1 MIKKFKG
8 IFYKIAKISVVAFL
22 VSLAILVY
30 YGLTTT
36 GEEIELPLLLGIYFL
51 ISTVAFV
58 ICILIAMV
66 LEFVENIRRDTVY
79 PVWYGL
85 TIVVFWLAIVAIEH
99 FLYKADVDW
108 LGSLWAVIG
117 IVAMIRSISYILA
130 KKE

>member
-1 MIKKFKG
+1 MTV
-8 IFYKIAKISVVAFL
+8 IAKISIVAFL

-36 GEEIELPLLLGIYFL
+36 GEEIELPPLLGICFL
-51 ISTVAFV
+51 MSTVAFV

-66 LEFVENIRRDTVY
+66 LEFIDNIRRDSVY

-85 TIVVFWLAIVAIEH
+85 VIAVCWFTIVAIDY
-99 FLYKADVDW
+99 FGYKADVDW
-108 LGSLWAVIG
+108 LGSLWTATG
-117 IVAMIRSISYILA
+117 IVAMIKATCYILA